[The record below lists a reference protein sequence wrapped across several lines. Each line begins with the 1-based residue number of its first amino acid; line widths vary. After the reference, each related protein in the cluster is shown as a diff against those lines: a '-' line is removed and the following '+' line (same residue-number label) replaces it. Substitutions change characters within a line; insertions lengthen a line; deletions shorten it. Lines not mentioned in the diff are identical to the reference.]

1 MGSSAGA
8 FSFVWCLLG
17 FILWLAM
24 LGWVYNDATEKG
36 HGGCIWLFLVFIF
49 GFTGL
54 IVYLIFFH
62 GMPAIGNYRA
72 TRRDEDLQY
81 RSMYRSSISEPESR
95 ASGNTWGQTSPMLTT
110 PMGDPGFFDEEL
122 DRLIKSGKFTEA
134 RDYLTDMKSMAREMD
149 DVKGLANY
157 QQYDGRI
164 TGATN
169 IARRKAS
176 SSRF

>member
-8 FSFVWCLLG
+8 FSFVWCILG
-17 FILWLAM
+17 FFLWLAM

-54 IVYLIFFH
+54 AVYLIFFH

-72 TRRDEDLQY
+72 TRRNEDLQY
-81 RSMYRSSISEPESR
+81 RSMYRSPEPDSR
-95 ASGNTWGQTSPMLTT
+95 ASGNAWGQTSPMLTT

-122 DRLIKSGKFTEA
+122 DRLIKDGQYNEA
-134 RDYLTDMKSMAREMD
+134 RDYLNDMKSMAREMD
-149 DVKGLANY
+149 DLKGLANY
-157 QQYDGRI
+157 QQYEERI
-164 TGATN
+164 TGAAN
-169 IARRKAS
+169 YVRRKG
-176 SSRF
+176 SSRVY